1 MADIINFPDESKRLL
16 ESANKKMQ
24 NQDYLAAKKDFEQL
38 YQQNPTY
45 TYAKK
50 LVRVLQYLDDY
61 TQALALVDEHFNAF
75 INDADGF
82 VRYFHLLLLDT
93 QFLTAHKLLFY
104 EKKQDQ
110 FSALKEELTQL
121 ENAQSLL
128 SDDLKMAKSRHLASL
143 DKMQQPIAP
152 KDWQELIKGISLSD
166 FLMICQKYLKNAQN
180 PFIPPKLVEEL
191 VKDGATEEVIID
203 DKKVDLSELPLPENA
218 EVLDKTIALI
228 EEEVQDNPQLEALI
242 IPEVRA
248 HFALL
253 YPFLPDKKYAADWA
267 QSYILEYKAMFG
279 EDISTRQLDNYAKIQ
294 EKKKKIRQ
302 IYQKLG

>member
-1 MADIINFPDESKRLL
+1 MADIINFPDENKRLL

-24 NQDYLAAKKDFEQL
+24 KQDYLAAKKDFQQL
-38 YQQNPTY
+38 YQQTPTY

-50 LVRVLQYLDDY
+50 LVTVLQHLDDY
-61 TQALALVDEHFNAF
+61 TAALALADEHFNAF

-93 QFLTAHKLLFY
+93 QFLAAHKLLFY

-110 FSALKEELTQL
+110 FFALKEELTQL

-128 SDDLKMAKSRHLASL
+128 SDDLIKAKSRHLDAL
-143 DKMQQPIAP
+143 DKMQKPIAP
-152 KDWQELIKGISLSD
+152 RDWQELIKGISLPD
-166 FLMICQKYLKNAQN
+166 FLMICQKYLKSAQN

-191 VKDGATEEVIID
+191 VKVGATGEVTID
-203 DKKVDLSELPLPENA
+203 NKKVELSQLPLPEEA
-218 EVLDKTIALI
+218 EVLDKTIAVI
-228 EEEVQDNPQLEALI
+228 EEEVQDNPQLEDLI
-242 IPEVRA
+242 IPEVKA

-253 YPFLPDKKYAADWA
+253 YPFLPDKKCAVDWA

-279 EDISTRQLDNYAKIQ
+279 EDISTRQLDDYQKIQ